1 MDIQMPGMDGVEA
14 TQKIKQLNKRIP
26 PIICVT
32 ANTMKGDE
40 EKYSSEGL
48 DDYLAKPVKLDTL
61 HDK

>member
-1 MDIQMPGMDGVEA
+1 MPGMDGVEA

-40 EKYSSEGL
+40 EKYISEG
-48 DDYLAKPVKLDTL
+48 KMIT
-61 HDK
+61 